1 MQKVRALRHS
11 HFSSA
16 LVWLVF
22 LGSFGS
28 GQTMSRAE
36 LEVEPGLTIPNSKTP
51 WAVDQFENRRELVPI
66 HHSTV
71 TVNKHT
77 GANVAGSLAGSVF
90 YKPKLTTELDGLS
103 SRNQLHSDKPV
114 FYLLF
119 DEDQD
124 PDGQGKSSDR
134 WDFVISRVQ
143 VMKDKRVVDQL
154 AYTQFT
160 GNAKRTDSVVE
171 TETTFMSDGWMRIVP
186 KGPMPEGEYVLL
198 PIPKLKGS
206 FSQTVWDFGI
216 HASAPNAKDS
226 IQATSQAKGN

>member
-1 MQKVRALRHS
+1 MQKIRAFKCS
-11 HFSSA
+11 HCLSA
-16 LVWLVF
+16 LVCLVF
-22 LGSFGS
+22 LVSSGL

-51 WAVDQFENRRELVPI
+51 WAVDEFGNHRQIVPI
-66 HHSTV
+66 HHSMV
-71 TVNKHT
+71 TVNKHA

-103 SRNQLHSDKPV
+103 SRNQLHFDKPV

-134 WDFVISRVQ
+134 YDFVISRVEA
-143 VMKDKRVVDQL
+143 MKDKRVVDQL
-154 AYTQFT
+154 AYTQLT

-186 KGPMPEGEYVLL
+186 KAPMPEGEYVLL

-216 HASAPNAKDS
+216 HAQAPNAKDA
-226 IQATSQAKGN
+226 IRATSQTKGN

>member
-1 MQKVRALRHS
+1 MQKVRALKFS
-11 HFSSA
+11 HFLSA

-22 LGSFGS
+22 LASFGS

-36 LEVEPGLTIPNSKTP
+36 LEIEPGLTIPNSKTP
-51 WAVDQFENRRELVPI
+51 WAVDEFGNHRELVPI
-66 HHSTV
+66 HHSIV

-77 GANVAGSLAGSVF
+77 GSNVAGSLAASVF
-90 YKPKLTTELDGLS
+90 YKSKLTTELDGLS
-103 SRNQLHSDKPV
+103 SRNQLHSNKPV

-134 WDFVISRVQ
+134 FDIVISRVE
-143 VMKDKRVVDQL
+143 VKKDKRVIDQL
-154 AYTQFT
+154 AYTQLT

-186 KGPMPEGEYVLL
+186 KAPMPEGEYVLL
-198 PIPKLKGS
+198 PVPKTNGT
-206 FSQTVWDFGI
+206 FSTTVWDFGI
-216 HASAPNAKDS
+216 HPNAPNAKDS
-226 IQATSQAKGN
+226 IQATSQVKGN